1 MAGIVLGLIAV
12 GIHAATGSKRDR
24 RNNKDQLGAPPPYYS
39 PSYDAAP
46 CACQVQGSCR
56 LCAVD
61 PVFMSR
67 REVRR
72 ELKYERRALKH
83 ARKAARW
90 GAPVAV
96 YHSHSHSPQQQQS
109 GFVQPPPQQQQQY
122 QQQGFQGVSAGQ
134 VPRRASF
141 DEEDV
146 LGQPPQYE
154 PGEGSQQRL
163 QQRRSV
169 EVLTSDRKN

>member
-1 MAGIVLGLIAV
+1 MAGLVFGLV
-12 GIHAATGSKRDR
+12 GGAIRAATGGSRDR
-24 RNNKDQLGAPPPYYS
+24 HHDHIVVGPQPAYYG
-39 PSYDAAP
+39 AP
-46 CACQVQGSCR
+46 CACQMPGSCR

-90 GAPVAV
+90 GLAPPVAV
-96 YHSHSHSPQQQQS
+96 YHTHSQNGYVQPQQQQGYLQQS
-109 GFVQPPPQQQQQY
+109 YPQQQQGY
-122 QQQGFQGVSAGQ
+122 AQQQYRSVPEQQA
-134 VPRRASF
+134 PRRASF
-141 DEEDV
+141 DEEDI
-146 LGQPPQYE
+146 LDQPPQYE
-154 PGEGSQQRL
+154 PGDYQQR